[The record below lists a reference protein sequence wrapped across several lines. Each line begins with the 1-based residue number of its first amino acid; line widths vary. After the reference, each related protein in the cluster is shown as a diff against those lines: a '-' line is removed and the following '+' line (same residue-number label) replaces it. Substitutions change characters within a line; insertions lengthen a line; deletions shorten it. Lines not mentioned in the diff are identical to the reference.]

1 MKKTIEQIEDKLYEV
16 MNALDDFIHKYRDS
30 LNGRAYELFFITF
43 DSVDDVLNY
52 LNEMKSEL
60 EEGQINEKVL

>member
-1 MKKTIEQIEDKLYEV
+1 MKKTIEQIEDKLYEIFD
-16 MNALDDFIHKYRDS
+16 ALDDFMDKNRDS

-60 EEGQINEKVL
+60 EGDGLC